1 MRSTITR
8 RGLPGDARALAQWL
22 IGKRLVRRLG
32 RSIMTGRIVE
42 TEAYLADDP
51 ASHSFAG
58 QTARNKSMFL
68 ARGHAYICRIY
79 GMHCCLNVSAGDKG
93 QGAAVLIRALEPLDG
108 IALMQRRRSD
118 AALRDLARGPG
129 RLCTAF
135 AIDQRLDGADLCV
148 PGALEL
154 AHAEAR
160 TIQIGESTRIGLMRG
175 ADARLRFFER
185 NNIFVSG
192 PRSLNT

>member
-1 MRSTITR
+1 
-8 RGLPGDARALAQWL
+8 LPGDARALAQWL
-22 IGKRLVRRLG
+22 VGKRVVRRLG
-32 RSIMTGRIVE
+32 GSIMTGRIVE

-68 ARGHAYICRIY
+68 QRGHAYIYRVY
-79 GMHCCLNVSAGDKG
+79 GVHCCLNVSAGADG
-93 QGAAVLIRALEPLDG
+93 EGAAVLIRALEPLDG
-108 IALMQRRRSD
+108 VALMQKRRAD
-118 AALRDLARGPG
+118 APFRDLARGPG
-129 RLCTAF
+129 RLCTAL

-154 AHAEAR
+154 AYGEAP
-160 TIQIGESTRIGLMRG
+160 TIQIGESMRIGLTRG

-185 NNIFVSG
+185 NNAFVSG